1 MSSGVNFMGGP
12 GVYRKRRG
20 TQGSRPPDG
29 KLRPKRNRH
38 VLPSPPSTHRPLGR
52 AGGGG
57 TAAGGSVPGVVGV
70 QEGGSL
76 AGKDSSEASST
87 SASWWTWG
95 SGAGGGGERGGG
107 RGTTEHLL
115 DFLVHPT
122 LPECK
127 PFARNPVRRTLE
139 QPAPDGVA
147 GQRLGVVH

>member
-57 TAAGGSVPGVVGV
+57 AAAGGSVPGVVGG

-76 AGKDSSEASST
+76 AGQDSSEASST
-87 SASWWTWG
+87 SASWWTRG
-95 SGAGGGGERGGG
+95 SGRGGGEGRGGG

-115 DFLVHPT
+115 ELSCTPRSPSASPSRGT
-122 LPECK
+122 
-127 PFARNPVRRTLE
+127 PFA
-139 QPAPDGVA
+139 
-147 GQRLGVVH
+147 